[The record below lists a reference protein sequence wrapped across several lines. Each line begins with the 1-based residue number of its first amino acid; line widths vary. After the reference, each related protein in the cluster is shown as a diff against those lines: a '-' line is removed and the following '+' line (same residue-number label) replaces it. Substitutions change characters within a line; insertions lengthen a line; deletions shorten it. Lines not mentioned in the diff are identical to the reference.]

1 MSLHRTTN
9 LNLKRGFTLIELM
22 VTMGIMVIIITI
34 IAFSQGKYTS
44 GASLKNV
51 ANEVGL
57 SLRQAQIYGIS
68 VRELSAGSGEF
79 SSGYGMVFS
88 TVGGNNNKYIFF
100 ADRGSND
107 LFYNGD
113 WSCATGGTNECI
125 SIATIPNNNVIN
137 QLCVI
142 QSDNSE
148 NCSLGRIDVV
158 YVRPKTDTHFT
169 FFDTSLINVN
179 YVNAKGAKIKIQS
192 PKGEI
197 RVVTVYTTGQISVQ

>member
-1 MSLHRTTN
+1 ML
-9 LNLKRGFTLIELM
+9 EMM
-22 VTMGIMVIIITI
+22 VTISIALVIITV
-34 IAFSQGKYTS
+34 IAYNQSKYTS

-51 ANEVGL
+51 ANEIGL

-113 WSCATGGTNECI
+113 WSCATGGSNECLSI
-125 SIATIPNNNVIN
+125 SNIPNNNIIKE
-137 QLCVI
+137 LCVI
-142 QSDNSE
+142 QNDNSTD
-148 NCSLGRIDVV
+148 CTLGRIDIV
-158 YVRPKTDTHFT
+158 YVRPKTDTRFT
-169 FFDTSLINVN
+169 FFDSSLINVN
-179 YVNAKGAKIKIQS
+179 YINPKGAIIKIKS
-192 PKGEI
+192 PNNEV
-197 RVVTVYTTGQISVQ
+197 RLVTVYTTGQISVQ